1 MEVIR
6 RGRELFNSATE
17 ILDLSFKAAQMAAL
31 IYAGY
36 KFTRKPHDTLE
47 KRVADLEDKN
57 KEIELEILKKD
68 ERIRE
73 IEELCGVIIRS
84 VIALIEF
91 EMQYCLTEN
100 KPVSKG
106 LEKAKETLDDYFAKK
121 K

>member
-1 MEVIR
+1 MLQHLNTISDGFKVILQF
-6 RGRELFNSATE
+6 GQ
-17 ILDLSFKAAQMAAL
+17 IAAL
-31 IYAGY
+31 FYAGY

-47 KRVADLEDKN
+47 SRVKALEEQNKDLQ
-57 KEIELEILKKD
+57 IEILKKD
-68 ERIRE
+68 ERIKE

-91 EMQYCLTEN
+91 EMQYCLTED

-106 LEKAKETLDDYFAKK
+106 LEKAKESLDDYFSKK

>member
-1 MEVIR
+1 MLQHLNTISDGFKVILQL
-6 RGRELFNSATE
+6 GQIVALF
-17 ILDLSFKAAQMAAL
+17 
-31 IYAGY
+31 YAGY

-47 KRVADLEDKN
+47 SRVSALEEKN
-57 KEIELEILKKD
+57 KDLQIEILKKD
-68 ERIRE
+68 ERIKE

-91 EMQYCLTEN
+91 EMQYCLTED

-106 LEKAKETLDDYFAKK
+106 LEKAKESLDDYFSKK

>member
-1 MEVIR
+1 M
-6 RGRELFNSATE
+6 
-17 ILDLSFKAAQMAAL
+17 DLGGFSDVLKVLLQIAQVVAL
-31 IYAGY
+31 VYAGY

-47 KRVADLEDKN
+47 SRVAALEEKN
-57 KEIELEILKKD
+57 KDMELSLLKKD

-106 LEKAKETLDDYFAKK
+106 LEKAKESLDDYFAKNK
-121 K
+121 

>member
-1 MEVIR
+1 MHQIINNLSDGFKVILQL
-6 RGRELFNSATE
+6 GQIVALF
-17 ILDLSFKAAQMAAL
+17 
-31 IYAGY
+31 YAGY

-47 KRVADLEDKN
+47 SRVKALEEQNKDLQ
-57 KEIELEILKKD
+57 IEILKKD
-68 ERIRE
+68 ERIKE
-73 IEELCGVIIRS
+73 LEELCGVIIRS

-106 LEKAKETLDDYFAKK
+106 LEKAKESLDDYFAKK

>member
-1 MEVIR
+1 M
-6 RGRELFNSATE
+6 FNSASD
-17 ILDLSFKAAQMAAL
+17 ILNFIFRLAQTIAL
-31 IYAGY
+31 FYAGY

-47 KRVADLEDKN
+47 KRVSDLEDKN
-57 KEIELEILKKD
+57 KEIELELLKKD